1 MLGHGSLGQLP
12 LSATPSA
19 SPSGYT
25 LTASSGSYTYTG
37 QSVTIARNRNL
48 TASYGTY
55 TYTGQTA
62 TITHSAVANYQLT
75 ASAGSYTYTG
85 QSADLVKGRVLTA
98 SYGTYSIAGQSVE
111 INYAGN
117 LIITTDTAKR
127 LVEIWQR
134 LGLDATAPLSETN
147 LSAAFG
153 NITLTKTGTTSV
165 TSTRTGPTSSV
176 VDPTTVINDL
186 WQRLG
191 LDPANPMTTSD
202 TLITAGSVNQTRTVV
217 TQDSVVITRT

>member
-1 MLGHGSLGQLP
+1 MTGVQTCALP
-12 LSATPSA
+12 IYA
-19 SPSGYT
+19 
-25 LTASSGSYTYTG
+25 
-37 QSVTIARNRNL
+37 Q
-48 TASYGTY
+48 
-55 TYTGQTA
+55 
-62 TITHSAVANYQLT
+62 
-75 ASAGSYTYTG
+75 AGSYAYTG

-127 LVEIWQR
+127 LVEVWQR

-217 TQDSVVITRT
+217 TQDSVIITRT